1 MNACESILGLSP
13 YQGGKPI
20 EELERELGIKN
31 ITKLASNE
39 NPLGISKKVSDAIK
53 DSLPNINRYPD
64 GNAFELK
71 KAISNK
77 LSIKPEQI
85 SLGNGSNE
93 LLELIARV
101 FVSESSDEV
110 IFSEYAFVVYPLVT
124 QALGATAQVSP
135 AKNFGHDLNAMLRLI
150 SSNTKL
156 IFIANPNNPTGTLLS
171 NEEIYSFLNQVPEHI
186 PVVLDQAYFE
196 YIDKED
202 HAISWLKEFDN
213 LIITRTFSKAY
224 GLAGLRVGYSIC
236 SNSISDYINRV
247 REPFNVNHTAQIA
260 AIAALADDEY
270 LKESI
275 KVNADG
281 YEQLKIGFN
290 QLELEYIPSS
300 ANFIAVRFNDA
311 MQIYND
317 LLHEGVIVRP
327 VEMKNYLRISIG
339 TKQENENILS
349 NLLLSPLDHRLLKK
363 FE

>member
-71 KAISNK
+71 KAISKK

-150 SSNTKL
+150 SGNTKL

-171 NEEIYSFLNQVPEHI
+171 NEEIYSFLNQVPDHI

-202 HAISWLKEFDN
+202 HAISWLQEFDN

-300 ANFIAVRFNDA
+300 ANFI
-311 MQIYND
+311 
-317 LLHEGVIVRP
+317 VITVTNTRSFDFIR
-327 VEMKNYLRISIG
+327 MRISSS
-339 TKQENENILS
+339 KS
-349 NLLLSPLDHRLLKK
+349 
-363 FE
+363 

>member
-77 LSIKPEQI
+77 LGIKPEQI

-101 FVSESSDEV
+101 FVSKSSDEV

-156 IFIANPNNPTGTLLS
+156 IFVANPNNPTGTLLS
-171 NEEIYSFLNQVPEHI
+171 NEEIYSFLNRVPDHI

-196 YIDKED
+196 YIDKGD
-202 HAISWLKEFDN
+202 HAISWLEEFDN

-281 YEQLKIGFN
+281 YKQLKIGFN
-290 QLELEYIPSS
+290 LLELEYIPSS

-339 TKQENENILS
+339 TKQENEH
-349 NLLLSPLDHRLLKK
+349 LLSALSKIL
-363 FE
+363 

>member
-156 IFIANPNNPTGTLLS
+156 IFVANPNNPTGTLLS
-171 NEEIYSFLNQVPEHI
+171 NEEIYSFLNQVPDHI

-196 YIDKED
+196 YIDKKD
-202 HAISWLKEFDN
+202 HAISWLQEFDN

-236 SNSISDYINRV
+236 SASISDYINRV

-290 QLELEYIPSS
+290 LLELEYIPSS

-339 TKQENENILS
+339 TKQENEH
-349 NLLLSPLDHRLLKK
+349 LLSALTKIL
-363 FE
+363 